1 MTNQNQTKIDKE
13 QALSMIAKGMSV
25 IDVAAFYGCSRE
37 RIYQV
42 MRRAKV
48 KTLPRSAW
56 MLSYPK
62 DDDMKK
68 RRVMAT
74 NMVGIARQRGT
85 LVQQPCEICG
95 KPETVAHHDDYS
107 KPLDVRWL
115 CRCCHQ
121 SWHRE
126 NIPLN

>member
-13 QALSMIAKGMSV
+13 QALNLINRVMSV
-25 IDVAAFYGCSRE
+25 IEVAAFYGCSRE
-37 RIYQV
+37 RIYQI
-42 MRRAKV
+42 MRKSEV
-48 KTLPRSAW
+48 KARPKSDW

-68 RRVMAT
+68 RRVMAGT
-74 NMVGIARQRGT
+74 MVALARQRGT

-115 CRCCHQ
+115 CRAHHQ
-121 SWHRE
+121 EWHRE